1 LNGDILKMAQ
11 ENEKPVPMLTVAI
24 NDWRP
29 NKKGQRIRSPYVILA
44 QAVAGSGIFKL
55 RFGQRTMGEY
65 LEKAISAVITI
76 GSRILH
82 PWHNTWLWNT
92 LRVLIPPAPLRL
104 LVLDTYEP
112 ETTHLFRQLLRPGM
126 TVVDTGAFIGHYTIL
141 SALEVGDSGHVYAFE
156 PDPRILPKLK
166 HNVRLS
172 GCQDR
177 VTIIPAAVSN
187 KTGEGQLFSGEEE
200 GWLTVYPRAVDHRS
214 VQIEVTSLD
223 TYFGALGWP
232 TVNLMKMDIDGA
244 EIWALEGMV
253 ELSRRNPHLKLVIE
267 FAPYHIREAGGTPG
281 QFFETLQRVG
291 FSRFFTISKEL
302 RRLVIP
308 RDLAWLVEKAEQMTV
323 NLLCKR
329 NAS

>member
-1 LNGDILKMAQ
+1 MAQ
-11 ENEKPVPMLTVAI
+11 ENEKPVPTLTVAI
-24 NDWRP
+24 NNRRP
-29 NKKGQRIRSPYVILA
+29 NKKGWRIRSPYVILA
-44 QAVAGSGIFKL
+44 QALAGSGIFKL
-55 RFGQRTMGEY
+55 RFGQRTMGDY
-65 LEKAISAVITI
+65 LEKSISAVLTI
-76 GSRILH
+76 GRRILH

-126 TVVDTGAFIGHYTIL
+126 TVVDMGAFIGHYSIL
-141 SALEVGDSGHVYAFE
+141 GAMEVGKFGHVYAFE

-166 HNVRLS
+166 YNVHLS
-172 GCQDR
+172 GCEDN

-187 KTGEGQLFSGEEE
+187 KTGEGQLFSGKE
-200 GWLTVYPRAVDHRS
+200 GWQTIYPRAVDHMS
-214 VQIEVTSLD
+214 VPIEVTSLD
-223 TYFGALGWP
+223 TYFNALGWP
-232 TVNLMKMDIDGA
+232 TVDLMKMDIDGA

-267 FAPYHIREAGGTPG
+267 FAPYHIREAGGTPER
-281 QFFETLQRVG
+281 FFETLQRVG

-308 RDLAWLVEKAEQMTV
+308 RDLAWLVEKAEHMTV

-329 NAS
+329 NVS